1 MIRDA
6 LYVVVVIAVA
16 AVMLAQDQV
25 LMATTWVLGTAV
37 GFVFG
42 DLHRKKIK

>member
-6 LYVVVVIAVA
+6 LYVVIVIAVA
-16 AVMLAQDQV
+16 AIMLSQDQV
-25 LMATTWVLGTAV
+25 FMATTWVLGTGI

-42 DLHRKKIK
+42 DLHRKKKA